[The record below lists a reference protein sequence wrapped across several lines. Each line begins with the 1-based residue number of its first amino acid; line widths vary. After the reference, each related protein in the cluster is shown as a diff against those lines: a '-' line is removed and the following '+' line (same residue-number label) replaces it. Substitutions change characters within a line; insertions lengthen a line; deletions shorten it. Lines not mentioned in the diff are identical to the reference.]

1 MKNFSPKDYIESVV
15 RTEEELAY
23 LASCLAFCKASPDLR
38 QCLDLTESIDRALDE
53 MYPDRP
59 APAPISFQVPKV
71 SIDLPIVDK
80 CNLGCECC
88 SHYAPLAHDAK
99 PVDMTDLAASLSA
112 LRERGQAAVNQVNI
126 LGGEPLLH
134 EKLPE
139 IVRLV
144 HDCFPVARRF
154 VVSNML
160 LFGLRKG
167 KLLPAMKETDT
178 WFGYSAYWCN
188 GTAIQRAIKE
198 SEGVPMVQFGSSP
211 AVFHKVL
218 KSETPDFET
227 SGKRTCGENSC
238 LTLLGNRIYL
248 CSSTPYLHYLNSAFG
263 TNLHAGKFDYI
274 ELADVE
280 RSAEILLFSA
290 LPHPFCRHCNMKNA
304 GRIVPGRSSRSRT
317 EWLMDAKAGDSQC
330 SG

>member
-38 QCLDLTESIDRALDE
+38 QCLDLTESIARALDE

-59 APAPISFQVPKV
+59 APAPISFQVP
-71 SIDLPIVDK
+71 
-80 CNLGCECC
+80 
-88 SHYAPLAHDAK
+88 
-99 PVDMTDLAASLSA
+99 
-112 LRERGQAAVNQVNI
+112 
-126 LGGEPLLH
+126 
-134 EKLPE
+134 
-139 IVRLV
+139 
-144 HDCFPVARRF
+144 
-154 VVSNML
+154 
-160 LFGLRKG
+160 
-167 KLLPAMKETDT
+167 
-178 WFGYSAYWCN
+178 
-188 GTAIQRAIKE
+188 
-198 SEGVPMVQFGSSP
+198 
-211 AVFHKVL
+211 
-218 KSETPDFET
+218 
-227 SGKRTCGENSC
+227 
-238 LTLLGNRIYL
+238 L

-263 TNLHAGKFDYI
+263 TNLQTGKFDYI

-317 EWLMDAKAGDSQC
+317 EWLMEAKAGDSQC